1 MSENGSSGAAGGAG
15 TIEVTVNGDVRTIG
29 AGHTVTS
36 FLESLELHP
45 GLVGVERNGEILERE
60 EYSEVPVEAGDTLEL
75 VHFVGGG

>member
-1 MSENGSSGAAGGAG
+1 MSESGAGPTDGEG
-15 TIEVTVNGDVRTIG
+15 IEVTVNGDVRTID

-45 GLVGVERNGEILERE
+45 GLVVVERNKEILDRD
-60 EYSEVPVEAGDTLEL
+60 EYDDVEVEAGDTLEL

>member
-1 MSENGSSGAAGGAG
+1 MSEARM
-15 TIEVTVNGDVRTIG
+15 IEITVNGDTRTTE

-45 GLVGVERNGEILERE
+45 GLVVVERNREILDRDRYGEVTVE
-60 EYSEVPVEAGDTLEL
+60 EGDVLEL

>member
-1 MSENGSSGAAGGAG
+1 MSEQG
-15 TIEVTVNGDVRTIG
+15 TIEITVNGDTRTTE

-45 GLVGVERNGEILERE
+45 GLVVVEHNREILDRD
-60 EYSEVPVEAGDTLEL
+60 EYDDVEVEAGDVLEL